1 MTEIR
6 VVFLALKLDQVS
18 FLAIAHSPQKDYLFS
33 NPLLLIFPLLACL
46 FSMECVNSQLATP
59 CSNTLSIEAKR
70 EENERKKRTWW
81 LLQAQ
86 EGGSEGVE
94 TRKQAAEKL
103 WAAASI
109 LSRVTEG

>member
-1 MTEIR
+1 M
-6 VVFLALKLDQVS
+6 KG
-18 FLAIAHSPQKDYLFS
+18 
-33 NPLLLIFPLLACL
+33 
-46 FSMECVNSQLATP
+46 
-59 CSNTLSIEAKR
+59 
-70 EENERKKRTWW
+70 RTWW

>member
-1 MTEIR
+1 
-6 VVFLALKLDQVS
+6 
-18 FLAIAHSPQKDYLFS
+18 
-33 NPLLLIFPLLACL
+33 
-46 FSMECVNSQLATP
+46 MECVNSQLATP

-70 EENERKKRTWW
+70 EENERKNMVATASSRRG
-81 LLQAQ
+81 
-86 EGGSEGVE
+86 EEEGVE